1 VAEKKEEGP
10 EGIICSV
17 CRSEFDLDEE
27 GGTTGLFGILPV
39 AFCPWC
45 LASLIDMVQQGCPT
59 CQDES
64 ESIH

>member
-1 VAEKKEEGP
+1 MAEKEEEGP
-10 EGIICSV
+10 LNCSV

-27 GGTTGLFGILPV
+27 GGITGLFGILPV

-59 CQDES
+59 CQADS
-64 ESIH
+64 EVMH